1 MSQVKRDDDRRFWT
15 TGESVFHSGIEGGC
29 IILPNREFTEA
40 DLKEISTHQPGLI
53 ALIDSSAD
61 YPHYGDNPEI
71 FLQGILGDCLTYDC
85 KSGSSSDLQDKIDPL
100 LAAGKIILFAPGAV
114 SCQRGANFQVPAETQ
129 DLILG
134 TKISVVPLFIEKLTE
149 VNLRIGHAG
158 GTSMAYGKLLEGAA
172 ATPAGYHE
180 ELLIAGERAF
190 NNHSILEG
198 NLTHSIIRA
207 LKEHGS
213 NTMVHDGNDSS
224 SLRFDKLFAA
234 AAALSRLISQKTTR
248 NRVGIV
254 LPPGK
259 GGLVAN
265 LAVLL
270 AGKVPV
276 NLNFTAATDAINS
289 SIEQAQLDHLISASA
304 FVDKV
309 SSFPW
314 FSQNKMIL
322 LDEVLPPLKT
332 KIIFWLIRF
341 KLFST
346 RKLASILKIPDEG
359 GDNEAVLLFTS
370 GSSGAPKGVMLS
382 HRNIL
387 ANVSQFA
394 SRLELNH
401 EDKILGC
408 LPLFHSFGSTVTLW
422 YPMLEGIDLVTF
434 PSPLEP
440 PKLAKLIHQHG
451 VTMLLATPTFLR
463 GYMRRV
469 QPEQLASIKYIITG
483 AEKLPRKL
491 AEAFEKKFGKKV
503 MEGYGLTET
512 SPVANA
518 NIPNPKNETQW
529 PLIHSERAGSVGQLL
544 PGIAVRITNP
554 EDDSPLPI
562 DQSGM
567 IWLRGANIFSGYLN
581 LPEQTAEVLHDGWLR
596 TGDIG
601 RVDGEG
607 FLYIEGRLSRF
618 SKIGG
623 EMVPHETV
631 EAHINK
637 ALGLDSAAEK
647 QITII
652 GLPDEAKGEV
662 LILLTTLEMDD
673 SALGELRQKLLAAGV
688 PALWIPKQTV
698 VIDEIPAL
706 ASGKLDIKRCEQLAR
721 TRSSA

>member
-1 MSQVKRDDDRRFWT
+1 MSQVKRDDDCRFWT
-15 TGESVFHSGIEGGC
+15 TGQSVLRGGC
-29 IILPNREFTEA
+29 IILPNRPLTES
-40 DLKEISTHQPGLI
+40 DLKEIAGHQEGI
-53 ALIDSSAD
+53 IGLIDSSAD
-61 YPHYGDNPEI
+61 YPDYGEHAET
-71 FLQGILGDCLTYDC
+71 FLQGILGDCLAYDC
-85 KSGSSSDLQDKIDPL
+85 KSGSSSDLHDKIDPL
-100 LAAGKIILFAPGAV
+100 LAEGKTILFAPGAV
-114 SCQRGANFQVPAETQ
+114 SCQRGANFQVPTETQ
-129 DLILG
+129 DVILG
-134 TKISVVPLFIEKLTE
+134 AKVSVVPLFIEKLTE

-158 GTSMAYGKLLEGAA
+158 GTSIAYGKLLEGEAA
-172 ATPAGYHE
+172 SPAGYHE
-180 ELLIAGERAF
+180 QLLIAAARAF

-198 NLTHSIIRA
+198 NLTCSIIRA

-234 AAALSRLISQKTTR
+234 AAALSRLISRKTSR
-248 NRVGIV
+248 KRVGIV
-254 LPPGK
+254 LPPGR

-265 LAVLL
+265 LAALL

-276 NLNFTAATDAINS
+276 NLNFTAGSDAINS
-289 SIEQAQLDHLISASA
+289 SMEQAQIDHLISASA
-304 FVDKV
+304 FVEKV
-309 SSFPW
+309 SAFPW
-314 FSQNKMIL
+314 FPQEQMIL
-322 LDEVLPPLKT
+322 LDEVLPPLKPR
-332 KIIFWLIRF
+332 IFFWLIRF
-341 KLFST
+341 KLFSAK
-346 RKLASILKIPDEG
+346 KLASILKIPDEG
-359 GDNEAVLLFTS
+359 GDDEAVLLFTS

-382 HRNIL
+382 HRNVL

-422 YPMLEGIDLVTF
+422 YPMLEGIGLVTF

-440 PKLAKLIHQHG
+440 PKLAKLIHQHK

-469 QPEQLASIKYIITG
+469 EPEQLASIKYVITG

-518 NIPNPKNETQW
+518 NIPNPENKTRL
-529 PLIHSERAGSVGQLL
+529 PLIPSERAGSVGQLL

-554 EDDSPLPI
+554 DNDKPLPV
-562 DQSGM
+562 DHSGM
-567 IWLRGANIFSGYLN
+567 IWLHGANIFTGYLN
-581 LPEQTAEVLHDGWLR
+581 LPEKTAEMLYDGWLR

-601 RVDGEG
+601 RLDEEG

-647 QITII
+647 KITVI

-662 LILLTTLEMDD
+662 LILLTSLEMDD
-673 SALGELRQKLLAAGV
+673 AALGELRQKLLAAGV
-688 PALWIPKQTV
+688 AALWIPKKAV
-698 VIDEIPAL
+698 PVEEIPAL

-721 TRSSA
+721 GEDPQPQ

>member
-1 MSQVKRDDDRRFWT
+1 MAQTQQDDDCKFWT
-15 TGESVFHSGIEGGC
+15 TEKSVFNTATGDGFL
-29 IILPNREFTEA
+29 ILPNRPLREA
-40 DLKEISTHQPGLI
+40 DLREISGHHSTII
-53 ALIDSSAD
+53 ALIDSSSQ
-61 YPHYGDNPEI
+61 YPYPEE
-71 FLQGILGDCLTYDC
+71 LLEKILGASISYNFQ
-85 KSGSSSDLQDKIDPL
+85 KGNSADLKEKISPL
-100 LAAGKIILFAPGAV
+100 LTEGKNILFAPGLV
-114 SCQRGANFQVPAETQ
+114 TCQRGANFQVPVKTQ
-129 DLILG
+129 GIILD
-134 TKISVVPLFIEKLTE
+134 TKVNIVPLFIEKLTE
-149 VNLRIGHAG
+149 VNVRIDHTR
-158 GTSMAYGKLLEGAA
+158 GTSIAYGKILEAELVSLAA
-172 ATPAGYHE
+172 YHE
-180 ELLIAGERAF
+180 ELLIAAEKAF
-190 NNHSILEG
+190 SNHSILQD
-198 NLTHSIIRA
+198 NLTRSIIRG
-207 LKEHGS
+207 LKEHGGQ
-213 NTMVHDGNDSS
+213 TMIHDGNDSS
-224 SLRFDKLFAA
+224 SLRFDKMFAA
-234 AAALSRLISQKTTR
+234 AAALGRFISKKTSRK
-248 NRVGIV
+248 RVGIV
-254 LPPGK
+254 LPPGR

-276 NLNFTAATDAINS
+276 NLNFTAGSDAINS
-289 SIEQAQLDHLISASA
+289 SIQQAEIDHLISANA
-304 FVDKV
+304 FVEKV

-314 FSQNKMIL
+314 FEKEQMIL
-322 LDEVLPPLKT
+322 IDEVLPPLKL
-332 KIIFWLIRF
+332 KMLFWLIRF
-341 KLFST
+341 KLFSAE
-346 RKLASILKIPDEG
+346 KLASILNVPNEG

-370 GSSGAPKGVMLS
+370 GSSGAPKGVILS

-394 SRLELNH
+394 SRLELGH

-469 QPEQLASIKYIITG
+469 EPEQLATVKYVITG

-518 NIPNPKNETQW
+518 NIPNLAPEEGS
-529 PLIHSERAGSVGQLL
+529 PLIPSECAGSVGQLL

-554 EDDSPLPI
+554 EDDSPLPV
-562 DQSGM
+562 DQTGM

-581 LPEQTAEVLHDGWLR
+581 LPEKTDEMLYDGWLR

-601 RVDGEG
+601 RLDHEG

-647 QITII
+647 KITVV
-652 GLPDEAKGEV
+652 GLPDEAKGEI
-662 LILLTTLEMDD
+662 LILLTAMEMDD
-673 SALGELRQKLLAAGV
+673 AALAELRQKLLAAGIA
-688 PALWIPKQTV
+688 ALWIPKKTV
-698 VIDEIPAL
+698 HVEEIPTL
-706 ASGKLDIKRCEQLAR
+706 ASGKLDIKRCEELAR
-721 TRSSA
+721 EGA

>member
-1 MSQVKRDDDRRFWT
+1 MSRAKRDDDCRFWT
-15 TGESVFHSGIEGGC
+15 TGESVFTGIEDGC
-29 IILPNREFTEA
+29 VILPNRELTEA
-40 DLKEISTHQPGLI
+40 DLKEISGHQAGII

-61 YPHYGDNPEI
+61 YSRYGENPEQ
-71 FLQGILGDCLTYDC
+71 FLKAIYGDCLPFAFKTA
-85 KSGSSSDLQDKIDPL
+85 SSAELQDKIGPL
-100 LAAGKIILFAPGAV
+100 LADGKSILFTPEA
-114 SCQRGANFQVPAETQ
+114 SCCQRGASFQVPAQTQ
-129 DLILG
+129 NLILE
-134 TKISVVPLFIEKLTE
+134 THAPVVPLFIEKLTE
-149 VNLRIGHAG
+149 VNLRIEHDG
-158 GTSMAYGKLLEGAA
+158 GTSIAYGRLLEGAS
-172 ATPAGYHE
+172 ATPAGYRE
-180 ELLIAGERAF
+180 ELLIAAERAF
-190 NNHSILEG
+190 NNHSALTG
-198 NLTHSIIRA
+198 NLACSIIRG
-207 LKEHGS
+207 LKESGTR
-213 NTMVHDGNDSS
+213 TMVFDGNDTST
-224 SLRFDKLFAA
+224 LRFDKLFAA
-234 AAALSRLISQKTTR
+234 AAALSRLIRKKTTR
-248 NRVGIV
+248 RRVGIV

-276 NLNFTAATDAINS
+276 NLNFTAGADAINS
-289 SIEQAQLDHLISASA
+289 SIEQAQLDHLISATA
-304 FVDKV
+304 FVEKIN
-309 SSFPW
+309 SFPW
-314 FSQNKMIL
+314 LSQDKMML
-322 LDEVLPPLKT
+322 LDEVLPPLQP

-341 KLFST
+341 KLFSA
-346 RKLASILKIPDEG
+346 RKLASILEIPEEG
-359 GDNEAVLLFTS
+359 GDDEAVLLFTS
-370 GSSGAPKGVMLS
+370 GSSGAPKGVILS

-394 SRLELNH
+394 SRLELSH
-401 EDKILGC
+401 KDKILGC

-422 YPMLEGIDLVTF
+422 YPMLEGIDLVTY

-469 QPEQLASIKYIITG
+469 KPEELGSIKYVITG

-512 SPVANA
+512 SPVSNA
-518 NIPNPKNETQW
+518 NIPNPVVATKW
-529 PLIHSERAGSVGQLL
+529 PLIHSERAGSVGQFL

-567 IWLRGANIFSGYLN
+567 IWLRGANIFTGYLN
-581 LPEQTAEVLHDGWLR
+581 LPGKTAEVLHDGWLR

-601 RVDGEG
+601 RVDAQG

-637 ALGLDSAAEK
+637 ALELDAAAEK
-647 QITII
+647 KITIV
-652 GLPDEAKGEV
+652 GLPDEAKGEA

-673 SALGELRQKLLAAGV
+673 AALGDLRRKLLAAGV
-688 PALWIPKQTV
+688 AALWIPKQTV

-706 ASGKLDIKRCEQLAR
+706 ASGKLDIKSCEQLAR
-721 TRSSA
+721 TGSSA

>member
-1 MSQVKRDDDRRFWT
+1 MPPAKHDDDCRFWT
-15 TGESVFHSGIEGGC
+15 TGQSLFNRATEGGFL
-29 IILPNREFTEA
+29 ILPNRTLTEA
-40 DLKEISTHQPGLI
+40 DIREISGHHSAIIG
-53 ALIDSSAD
+53 LIDSSAE
-61 YPHYGDNPEI
+61 YPYPED
-71 FLQGILGDCLTYDC
+71 LPESILGQCISYNFQDGN
-85 KSGSSSDLQDKIDPL
+85 SADLREKIASL
-100 LAAGKIILFAPGAV
+100 LAGGKNILFAPGKV
-114 SCQRGANFQVPAETQ
+114 TCQRGANFQVPTKTKEI
-129 DLILG
+129 ILD
-134 TKISVVPLFIEKLTE
+134 TKVSVVPLFIEKLTE
-149 VNLRIGHAG
+149 VNVRIDHSR
-158 GTSMAYGKLLEGAA
+158 GTSLAYGKILEGAYV
-172 ATPAGYHE
+172 TPAAYHE
-180 ELLIAGERAF
+180 ELLIAAERAF
-190 NNHSILEG
+190 SNHSILKD
-198 NLTHSIIRA
+198 NLTRSIIRG
-207 LKEHGS
+207 LKKHGKH
-213 NTMVHDGNDSS
+213 TMVHDGNDSS
-224 SLRFDKLFAA
+224 SLRFDKMFAV
-234 AAALSRLISQKTTR
+234 AAALSRFISKKTTR
-248 NRVGIV
+248 KRVGIV

-265 LAVLL
+265 LAVLF

-276 NLNFTAATDAINS
+276 NLNFTAGSDAINS
-289 SIEQAQLDHLISASA
+289 SIEQAEIDHLISASA
-304 FVDKV
+304 FVEKV

-314 FSQNKMIL
+314 FEQEKMIL
-322 LDEVLPPLKT
+322 LDEVLPPLKP
-332 KIIFWLIRF
+332 KFPFWLIRF
-341 KLFST
+341 KLFSAK
-346 RKLASILKIPDEG
+346 KLASILKVPDEG
-359 GDNEAVLLFTS
+359 GDDEAVLLFTS
-370 GSSGAPKGVMLS
+370 GSSGAPKGVILS

-394 SRLELNH
+394 SRLELDH

-469 QPEQLASIKYIITG
+469 EPEQLATIKYVITG

-518 NIPNPKNETQW
+518 NIPNLSSEDRL
-529 PLIHSERAGSVGQLL
+529 PLIPSECAGSVGQLL

-554 EDDSPLPI
+554 DDDKPLPV

-581 LPEQTAEVLHDGWLR
+581 LPEKTDEMLYDGWLR

-601 RVDGEG
+601 RLDGEG

-647 QITII
+647 KITVV

-673 SALGELRQKLLAAGV
+673 AALTELRQKLLAAGV
-688 PALWIPKQTV
+688 AALWIPKKTIHV
-698 VIDEIPAL
+698 GEIPAL
-706 ASGKLDIKRCEQLAR
+706 ASGKLDIKRCEELAR
-721 TRSSA
+721 EGSSA

>member
-1 MSQVKRDDDRRFWT
+1 
-15 TGESVFHSGIEGGC
+15 
-29 IILPNREFTEA
+29 
-40 DLKEISTHQPGLI
+40 
-53 ALIDSSAD
+53 
-61 YPHYGDNPEI
+61 
-71 FLQGILGDCLTYDC
+71 
-85 KSGSSSDLQDKIDPL
+85 
-100 LAAGKIILFAPGAV
+100 
-114 SCQRGANFQVPAETQ
+114 
-129 DLILG
+129 
-134 TKISVVPLFIEKLTE
+134 
-149 VNLRIGHAG
+149 
-158 GTSMAYGKLLEGAA
+158 
-172 ATPAGYHE
+172 
-180 ELLIAGERAF
+180 
-190 NNHSILEG
+190 
-198 NLTHSIIRA
+198 
-207 LKEHGS
+207 
-213 NTMVHDGNDSS
+213 
-224 SLRFDKLFAA
+224 
-234 AAALSRLISQKTTR
+234 
-248 NRVGIV
+248 
-254 LPPGK
+254 
-259 GGLVAN
+259 
-265 LAVLL
+265 
-270 AGKVPV
+270 
-276 NLNFTAATDAINS
+276 
-289 SIEQAQLDHLISASA
+289 
-304 FVDKV
+304 
-309 SSFPW
+309 
-314 FSQNKMIL
+314 MIL

-440 PKLAKLIHQHG
+440 PKLANLIHQHG

-518 NIPNPKNETQW
+518 NIPNPENETQW

>member
-1 MSQVKRDDDRRFWT
+1 MAQTKQDDDCKFWT
-15 TGESVFHSGIEGGC
+15 TEKSVLNTAAEDGFL
-29 IILPNREFTEA
+29 ILPNRALREA
-40 DLKEISTHQPGLI
+40 DLKEISGHHSNII
-53 ALIDSSAD
+53 ALIDSSSQ
-61 YPHYGDNPEI
+61 YPYPEG
-71 FLQGILGDCLTYDC
+71 LLETILNKSLSYDFQTGNSAEL
-85 KSGSSSDLQDKIDPL
+85 KEKISPL
-100 LAAGKIILFAPGAV
+100 LAEGKNILFAPGLV
-114 SCQRGANFQVPAETQ
+114 TCQRGANFQVPIKKQ
-129 DLILG
+129 QIILD
-134 TKISVVPLFIEKLTE
+134 TKVNIVPLFIEKITE
-149 VNLRIGHAG
+149 VNVRIDHTR
-158 GTSMAYGKLLEGAA
+158 GTSIAYGKILEGELVTLAA
-172 ATPAGYHE
+172 YHE
-180 ELLIAGERAF
+180 ELLIAAEKAF
-190 NNHSILEG
+190 SNHSILQG
-198 NLTHSIIRA
+198 NLTRSIIRG
-207 LKEHGS
+207 LKEHGGQ
-213 NTMVHDGNDSS
+213 TMVHDGNDSS
-224 SLRFDKLFAA
+224 SLRFDKMFAA
-234 AAALSRLISQKTTR
+234 AAALGRFISKKTSRK
-248 NRVGIV
+248 RVGIV
-254 LPPGK
+254 LPPGR

-276 NLNFTAATDAINS
+276 NLNFTAGSDAINS
-289 SIEQAQLDHLISASA
+289 SIEQAEIDHLISANA
-304 FVDKV
+304 FVEKV

-314 FSQNKMIL
+314 FEKEQMIL
-322 LDEVLPPLKT
+322 IDEVLPPLKL
-332 KIIFWLIRF
+332 KMLFWLIRF
-341 KLFST
+341 KLFSAE
-346 RKLASILKIPDEG
+346 KLASILKIPNEG
-359 GDNEAVLLFTS
+359 GDDEAVLLFTS
-370 GSSGAPKGVMLS
+370 GSSGAPKGVILS

-394 SRLELNH
+394 SRLELDH

-469 QPEQLASIKYIITG
+469 EPEQLATIKYVITG

-518 NIPNPKNETQW
+518 NIPNLANKEGF
-529 PLIHSERAGSVGQLL
+529 PLIPSECAGSVGQLL

-554 EDDSPLPI
+554 EDDSPLPV
-562 DQSGM
+562 DQTGM

-581 LPEQTAEVLHDGWLR
+581 LPEKTDEMLFDGWLR

-601 RVDGEG
+601 RLDHEG

-631 EAHINK
+631 ETHINK

-647 QITII
+647 KITVV
-652 GLPDEAKGEV
+652 GLPDEAKGEI
-662 LILLTTLEMDD
+662 LILLTAMEMDD
-673 SALGELRQKLLAAGV
+673 AALAELRQQLLAAGV
-688 PALWIPKQTV
+688 AALWIPKKTV
-698 VIDEIPAL
+698 HVEEIPAL
-706 ASGKLDIKRCEQLAR
+706 ASGKLDIKRCEELAR
-721 TRSSA
+721 KGT

>member
-1 MSQVKRDDDRRFWT
+1 MPQVKRDDNCRFWT
-15 TGESVFHSGIEGGC
+15 TGESVFSSGIEGGC
-29 IILPNREFTEA
+29 IILPNRALTEA
-40 DLKEISTHQPGLI
+40 DLKEISGQQPGLV

-61 YPHYGDNPEI
+61 YPHYGKNPGE
-71 FLQGILGDCLTYDC
+71 FLEEILGKVLPYDFETGN
-85 KSGSSSDLQDKIDPL
+85 SADLKDKIGL
-100 LAAGKIILFAPGAV
+100 LFAEEKKILFVPGAV
-114 SCQRGANFQVPAETQ
+114 TCQRGANFQVPVATQ
-129 DLILG
+129 KLILD
-134 TKISVVPLFIEKLTE
+134 TRANVIPLFIEKLSE
-149 VNLRIGHAG
+149 VNLRIGHSG
-158 GTSMAYGKLLEGAA
+158 GTSIAYGKLLEGETT
-172 ATPAGYHE
+172 TPAGYHE
-180 ELLIAGERAF
+180 ELLIAAERAF
-190 NNHSILEG
+190 NNHAILEG
-198 NLTHSIIRA
+198 NLTRSIILG
-207 LKEHGS
+207 LKESGS

-234 AAALSRLISQKTTR
+234 AAALSRLICRKS
-248 NRVGIV
+248 NRKRIGIV

-276 NLNFTAATDAINS
+276 NLNFTAGSDAINS
-289 SIEQAQLDHLISASA
+289 SMEQAQIDHLISASA

-314 FSQNKMIL
+314 FPQDKMIL
-322 LDEVLPPLKT
+322 LDEVLPPLKP
-332 KIIFWLIRF
+332 KSIFWLICF
-341 KLFST
+341 KLFSAK
-346 RKLASILKIPDEG
+346 KLAAILEIPDEG
-359 GDNEAVLLFTS
+359 GDDEAVLLFTS
-370 GSSGAPKGVMLS
+370 GSSGAPKGVILS
-382 HRNIL
+382 HRNVL

-394 SRLELNH
+394 SRLELDH

-469 QPEQLASIKYIITG
+469 EPEQLASIKYVITG

-491 AEAFEKKFGKKV
+491 AEAFENKFGKKV

-518 NIPNPKNETQW
+518 NIPNPEQATQW

-554 EDDSPLPI
+554 DDDSPLPV

-567 IWLRGANIFSGYLN
+567 IWLRGANIFTGYLD
-581 LPEQTAEVLHDGWLR
+581 LPEKTAEMLYDGWLR

-601 RVDGEG
+601 RLDDEG

-647 QITII
+647 KITII

-662 LILLTTLEMDD
+662 LILLTALEMDD
-673 SALGELRQKLLAAGV
+673 AALGELRQKLLAAGI
-688 PALWIPKQTV
+688 PALWIPKKTV
-698 VIDEIPAL
+698 SVEEIPAL

-721 TRSSA
+721 TGASA

>member
-1 MSQVKRDDDRRFWT
+1 MSQVKRDDNCRFWT
-15 TGESVFHSGIEGGC
+15 TGESVFDSGIEGGC

-40 DLKEISTHQPGLI
+40 DLKEISTHQEGI
-53 ALIDSSAD
+53 IGLIDSSAD
-61 YPHYGDNPEI
+61 YPHYGDNPET

-85 KSGSSSDLQDKIDPL
+85 KTGSSSDLQDKIDPL

-129 DLILG
+129 DVILG

-198 NLTHSIIRA
+198 NLTRAIIQG
-207 LKEHGS
+207 LKENGS
-213 NTMVHDGNDSS
+213 NTLVHDGNDSS

-314 FSQNKMIL
+314 FPQNKMIL

-518 NIPNPKNETQW
+518 NIPNPENETQW

>member
-1 MSQVKRDDDRRFWT
+1 MPPAKHDDDCRFWT
-15 TGESVFHSGIEGGC
+15 TGQSLFNRATESGFL
-29 IILPNREFTEA
+29 ILPNRTLTEA
-40 DLKEISTHQPGLI
+40 DIREISGHHSAIIG
-53 ALIDSSAD
+53 LIDSSAE
-61 YPHYGDNPEI
+61 YPYPED
-71 FLQGILGDCLTYDC
+71 LPESILGQCLSYNFQDGN
-85 KSGSSSDLQDKIDPL
+85 SADLREKIASL
-100 LAAGKIILFAPGAV
+100 LAGGKNILFAPGKV
-114 SCQRGANFQVPAETQ
+114 TCQRGANFQVPTKTKEI
-129 DLILG
+129 ILD
-134 TKISVVPLFIEKLTE
+134 TKVSVVPLFIEKLTE
-149 VNLRIGHAG
+149 VNVRIDHSR
-158 GTSMAYGKLLEGAA
+158 GTSLAYGKILEGASV
-172 ATPAGYHE
+172 TPAAYHE
-180 ELLIAGERAF
+180 ELLIAAERAF
-190 NNHSILEG
+190 SNHSILKD
-198 NLTHSIIRA
+198 NLTRSIIRG
-207 LKEHGS
+207 LKKHGRH
-213 NTMVHDGNDSS
+213 TMVHDGNDSS
-224 SLRFDKLFAA
+224 SLRFDKMFAV
-234 AAALSRLISQKTTR
+234 AAALSRFISKKTSR
-248 NRVGIV
+248 KRVGIV

-265 LAVLL
+265 LAVLF

-276 NLNFTAATDAINS
+276 NLNFTAGSDAINS
-289 SIEQAQLDHLISASA
+289 SIEQAEIDHLISASA
-304 FVDKV
+304 FVEKV

-314 FSQNKMIL
+314 FEQEKMIL
-322 LDEVLPPLKT
+322 LDEVLPPLKP
-332 KIIFWLIRF
+332 KFLFWLIRF
-341 KLFST
+341 KLFSAK
-346 RKLASILKIPDEG
+346 KLASILKVPDEG
-359 GDNEAVLLFTS
+359 GDDEAVLLFTS
-370 GSSGAPKGVMLS
+370 GSSGAPKGVILS

-394 SRLELNH
+394 SRLELDH

-469 QPEQLASIKYIITG
+469 EPEQLATIKYVITG

-518 NIPNPKNETQW
+518 NIPNLSSEDRL
-529 PLIHSERAGSVGQLL
+529 PLIASECAGSVGQLL

-554 EDDSPLPI
+554 DDDKPLPV

-581 LPEQTAEVLHDGWLR
+581 LPEKTDEMLYDGWLR

-601 RVDGEG
+601 RLDSEG

-647 QITII
+647 KITVV

-673 SALGELRQKLLAAGV
+673 AALAELRQKLLAAGV
-688 PALWIPKQTV
+688 AALWIPKKTIHV
-698 VIDEIPAL
+698 GEIPAL
-706 ASGKLDIKRCEQLAR
+706 ASGKLDIKRCEELAR
-721 TRSSA
+721 EGSLS

>member
-1 MSQVKRDDDRRFWT
+1 MAQTQQDDDCKFWT
-15 TGESVFHSGIEGGC
+15 TEKSVFNTATGDGFL
-29 IILPNREFTEA
+29 ILPNRPLREA
-40 DLKEISTHQPGLI
+40 DLREISGHHSTII
-53 ALIDSSAD
+53 ALIDSSSQ
-61 YPHYGDNPEI
+61 YPYPEE
-71 FLQGILGDCLTYDC
+71 LLEKILGASISYNFQKGNST
-85 KSGSSSDLQDKIDPL
+85 DLKEKISPL
-100 LAAGKIILFAPGAV
+100 LTEGKNILFAPGLV
-114 SCQRGANFQVPAETQ
+114 TCQRGANFQVPVKTQ
-129 DLILG
+129 GIILD
-134 TKISVVPLFIEKLTE
+134 TKVNIVPLFIEKLTE
-149 VNLRIGHAG
+149 VNVRIDHTR
-158 GTSMAYGKLLEGAA
+158 GTSIAYGKILEAELVSLAA
-172 ATPAGYHE
+172 YHE
-180 ELLIAGERAF
+180 ELLIAAEKAF
-190 NNHSILEG
+190 SNHSILQD
-198 NLTHSIIRA
+198 NLTRSIIRG
-207 LKEHGS
+207 LKEHGGQ
-213 NTMVHDGNDSS
+213 TMIHDGNDSS
-224 SLRFDKLFAA
+224 SLRFDKMFAA
-234 AAALSRLISQKTTR
+234 AAALGRFISKKTSRK
-248 NRVGIV
+248 RVGIV
-254 LPPGK
+254 LPPGR

-276 NLNFTAATDAINS
+276 NLNFTAGSDAINS
-289 SIEQAQLDHLISASA
+289 SIQQAEIDHLISANA
-304 FVDKV
+304 FVEKV

-314 FSQNKMIL
+314 FEKEQMIL
-322 LDEVLPPLKT
+322 IDEVLPPLKL
-332 KIIFWLIRF
+332 KMLFWLIRF
-341 KLFST
+341 KLFSAE
-346 RKLASILKIPDEG
+346 KLASILNVPNEG

-370 GSSGAPKGVMLS
+370 GSSGAPKGVILS

-394 SRLELNH
+394 SRLELGH

-440 PKLAKLIHQHG
+440 PKLAKLFHQHG

-469 QPEQLASIKYIITG
+469 EPEQLATVKYVITG

-518 NIPNPKNETQW
+518 NIPNLAPEEGS
-529 PLIHSERAGSVGQLL
+529 PLIPSECAGSVGQLL

-554 EDDSPLPI
+554 EDDSPLPV
-562 DQSGM
+562 DQTGM

-581 LPEQTAEVLHDGWLR
+581 LPEKTDEMLYDGWLR

-601 RVDGEG
+601 RLDHEG

-647 QITII
+647 KITVV
-652 GLPDEAKGEV
+652 GLPDEAKGEI
-662 LILLTTLEMDD
+662 LILLTAMEMDD
-673 SALGELRQKLLAAGV
+673 AAMAELRQKLLAAGIA
-688 PALWIPKQTV
+688 ALWIPKKTV
-698 VIDEIPAL
+698 HVEEIPTL
-706 ASGKLDIKRCEQLAR
+706 ASGKLDIKRCEELAR
-721 TRSSA
+721 EGA